1 MLREDADMGTFGMLM
16 GYDIYFLLLVIPAF
30 ILSLGVQFYLK
41 STYRKMSLVY
51 NAIGITGAQAA
62 AQVLT
67 MHGVS
72 NVGIAPVPGTLSDH
86 FDPRTGVIGLS
97 EGVYSSTSV
106 AAIGIACHEA
116 GHAVQHQQSYGPIKI
131 RNAFLPIANI
141 GSALGLPLA
150 VVGFMMG
157 FNPLITIGLVL
168 YSLIAV
174 FQLITLPVELN
185 ASKRAIDA
193 IEAGGMLAEDEKSG
207 AKKVLYAAAL
217 TYVAALAVS
226 LANLLR
232 LVLRFRGRR

>member
-1 MLREDADMGTFGMLM
+1 MGTMGLLM
-16 GYDIYFLLLVIPAF
+16 GYDIYFLILVIPAF
-30 ILSLGVQFYLK
+30 ILSLAVQFYLK
-41 STYRKMSLVY
+41 STYKKMSLVY
-51 NAIGITGAQAA
+51 NARGVTGAQSAA
-62 AQVLT
+62 RVLA
-67 MHGVS
+67 MHGVD
-72 NVGIAPVPGTLSDH
+72 NVGITPVSGTLSDH

-97 EGVYSSTSV
+97 QGVYNSTSV

-116 GHAVQHQQSYGPIKI
+116 GHAIQHQQSYAPIKI
-131 RNAFLPIANI
+131 RNAFLPVANI

-150 VVGFMMG
+150 LIGFMMG
-157 FNPLITIGLVL
+157 FQPLITVGLVL

-185 ASKRAIDA
+185 ASKRAIEA
-193 IEAGGMLAEDEKSG
+193 IEAGGMLEEEEKSG